1 MRARFLNSGH
11 PRPRGKRLF
20 GQSNTFYIEI
30 NQKKWQWCSE
40 RFLQK
45 FICELD
51 FQIFEFFSQILSLKL
66 EFEWRPYLF
75 GPLWDRIRRQKWQ
88 GSTERVFG
96 GLTIRH
102 CFDNAWSESSGDK
115 KESASIGAL
124 SMSSGVSLRARIK
137 VIWEIKSKKDWTDKQ
152 TNNRQ

>member
-1 MRARFLNSGH
+1 MVLRKIPS
-11 PRPRGKRLF
+11 KV
-20 GQSNTFYIEI
+20 YI
-30 NQKKWQWCSE
+30 S
-40 RFLQK
+40 
-45 FICELD
+45 ELD

-66 EFEWRPYLF
+66 GFEWCPYLF

-137 VIWEIKSKKDWTDKQ
+137 VIWEIKSKKDWTNKQTDKQ
-152 TNNRQ
+152 TIKEKGSPPENPPSKSKGKFIYWIYKNLVK